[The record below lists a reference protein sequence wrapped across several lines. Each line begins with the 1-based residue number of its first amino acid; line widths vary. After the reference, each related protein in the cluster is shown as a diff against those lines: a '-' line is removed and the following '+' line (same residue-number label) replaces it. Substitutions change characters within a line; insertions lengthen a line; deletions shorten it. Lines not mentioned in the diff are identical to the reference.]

1 MPKTYF
7 PNLGREATVKVER
20 YWASGLAMILIG
32 GAGALIGLS
41 AIREIATGVMQII
54 MMMAGAAFFSGLVV
68 FFNLLTVPRSAPI
81 IQFNFNDQELRHEVR
96 EVIDADFV
104 EIEPYHKA
112 PWVTTA
118 ETIVR
123 DDPILALAKTRID
136 LEQDLRRLALSE
148 NLLRSDQRLSVSR
161 LAEMLAR
168 EGLVSKT
175 VHRAILAILPICN
188 RAVHGEEID
197 LRTAQMVIDTAKEVS
212 IVLRGKAHH

>member
-1 MPKTYF
+1 M
-7 PNLGREATVKVER
+7 RAER

-41 AIREIATGVMQII
+41 AIREIATGVLQII
-54 MMMAGAAFFSGLVV
+54 MIIAGAAFFSGLAV
-68 FFNLLTVPRSAPI
+68 FFNLLTVPRSTPL

-104 EIEPYHKA
+104 EVEPQQKA

-148 NLLRSDQRLSVSR
+148 NLLRPDERLSVSR
-161 LAEMLAR
+161 LAEMLTR

-175 VHRAILAILPICN
+175 VLQAILDILPICN

-197 LRTAQMVIDTAKEVS
+197 LRTAQRVIDTAKEVS
-212 IVLRGKAHH
+212 IVLRGKAHY